1 MNYGFS
7 KPYKNIQGS
16 FIRNILKLA
25 NQKDFISFAGGLPN
39 EKLFPKKDLKQ
50 VFKKF
55 SKDMPKDMLQ
65 YSATMGLQKLIDIIK
80 LQFNLKEELLI
91 CNGSQQALDLISSVF
106 LNPDDRILIEEP
118 TYLGATG
125 LFKSH
130 GAICEA
136 VHLDNQGINLNA
148 LEKKLKKNYYKFL
161 YVIPNFQN
169 PSSISYSN
177 KRREGLAKLAIKYN
191 LIIIEDD
198 PYALLSFKNKLK
210 GKIFDA
216 APNNTIYL
224 GSFSKILVPALRV
237 GFIMANKE
245 IMNKINISKQYKDLH
260 TNLFSQYVL
269 YEYLNSFDI
278 FKHIKKINKSY
289 ERNCNI
295 FYTTLKQELGDVFE
309 VQKPKGGMFLWAK
322 LKDKT
327 NSELLLK
334 KAIEKKVLFVPGS
347 MFLEDKTKKSYIR
360 FNFTNS
366 NKKEIIEGIQRL
378 KELFK

>member
-1 MNYGFS
+1 MKYDFS
-7 KPYKNIQGS
+7 RPYKNIQGS
-16 FIRNILKLA
+16 FIRNILKIA

-50 VFKKF
+50 VLKKF
-55 SKDMPKDMLQ
+55 SKNMPQDMLQ

-80 LQFNLKEELLI
+80 LQFNLKEEILI

-106 LNPDDRILIEEP
+106 LNPKDKILIEEP

-130 GAICEA
+130 GAICET
-136 VHLDNQGINLNA
+136 VPLDKNGINLKA
-148 LEKKLKKNYYKFL
+148 LKEKLKKEHYKFL

-177 KRREGLAKLAIKYN
+177 KRKKDLAILAIKYD

-198 PYALLSFKNKLK
+198 PYSYLNFENKVK
-210 GKIFDA
+210 GKIFDI

-237 GFIMANKE
+237 GFVMANKE
-245 IMNKINISKQYKDLH
+245 IMDKINISKQYKDLH

-289 ERNCNI
+289 ARNCNI
-295 FYTTLKQELGDVFE
+295 FYTTLKKELGDVFE

-322 LKDKT
+322 LKDGT
-327 NSELLLK
+327 NSELLLE
-334 KAIEKKVLFVPGS
+334 KAIKEKVLFVPGS
-347 MFLEDKTKKSYIR
+347 MFLENITKTSYLR

-366 NKKEIIEGIQRL
+366 NKKQIKEGIQRL
-378 KELFK
+378 KGLFK